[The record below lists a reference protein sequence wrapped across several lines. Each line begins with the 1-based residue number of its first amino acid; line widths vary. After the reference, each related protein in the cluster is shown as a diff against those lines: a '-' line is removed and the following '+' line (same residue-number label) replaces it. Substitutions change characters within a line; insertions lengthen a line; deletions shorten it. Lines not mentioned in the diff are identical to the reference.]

1 MGPLNDQNL
10 PETGKMVLVVD
21 DQAGIRRLI
30 AEVLKEEGYR
40 VFMAEDGEAALEFL
54 ADRSPD
60 LILLDMRMPGLSG
73 METLKKLRARNYTGS
88 IVVMTA
94 FDDLESINGAAQEG
108 VGSFLSKPFDIFE
121 LKDKVKEALQ
131 AEHSSRMPDI

>member
-1 MGPLNDQNL
+1 M
-10 PETGKMVLVVD
+10 VD

-73 METLKKLRARNYTGS
+73 METLKKLRANYRLHRG
-88 IVVMTA
+88 
-94 FDDLESINGAAQEG
+94 DDR
-108 VGSFLSKPFDIFE
+108 F
-121 LKDKVKEALQ
+121 
-131 AEHSSRMPDI
+131 

>member
-1 MGPLNDQNL
+1 M
-10 PETGKMVLVVD
+10 VD